1 MYYAKHV
8 SNPLTLEL
16 LYFAAA
22 VGVCLGVENNSQN
35 FMLGHKDDI
44 ISMDVHLERGLVATG
59 ELGPRPRILVH
70 DLSSQETL
78 CEIRQGVIKGVNI
91 LKFSPSGRRLAA
103 VCIDNDNHLAVFEAR
118 GGVHQPKEGWDM
130 LKIVKGDRK
139 KITSM
144 EWVSEDELLT
154 LGKRHARSWK
164 IRRDSLKYTG
174 CSLSKSCDYV
184 VGTGRMEI
192 KGKTQVLA
200 GAANGELQIWKSGGI
215 KDKRHHHTRALDA
228 IYCGDSNLKIV
239 LTGGRDCLVNFYSRA
254 NLAHIGFIN
263 LNQVL
268 TEGSISNRIR
278 SIQLDSQGRNLY
290 LSTYSSE
297 IWRLSEL
304 DLEAVITDLNGG
316 HAKKK
321 FDLKAL
327 NFMKKTAKQTKQVNL
342 LQYMD
347 VDRIE
352 TAQLMSGHYA
362 PSLKWTN
369 EVWGLD
375 VLDRERV
382 VSVSDDA
389 TLRVWNVNTRSLES
403 IVKLNVDAKGNPMPR
418 CSKTGD
424 IQDSCKL
431 RSVSASKSGKWA
443 AVGCKDGTVRLVDL
457 VNSKQVK
464 VFKTRKR
471 WIQCIRFSPNDELLA
486 VGSHD
491 TKIDIFS
498 VRNPESST
506 QCVPKFKRMS
516 CLKKHRAFITHLD
529 FSVCGRY
536 IHSVCGGYEILFFDA
551 FTGEQLTSG
560 ATMLRDEIWDSWSVT
575 LGWPVQGVFQPEW
588 DGSDVNIVDRSR
600 SQHNVSFSFQINF
613 RRVQNI
619 SSGL

>member
-1 MYYAKHV
+1 M
-8 SNPLTLEL
+8 
-16 LYFAAA
+16 YFAAA
-22 VGVCLGVENNSQN
+22 VGVCLGVERNTQN

-44 ISMDVHLERGLVATG
+44 ISMDVHLERELVATG
-59 ELGPRPRILVH
+59 ELGPKPRILIH

-103 VCIDNDNHLAVFEAR
+103 VCIDDDNHLAVFEAR
-118 GGVHQPKEGWDM
+118 GGVHQPKQGWDM
-130 LKIVKGDRK
+130 LKIVKGDRR
-139 KITSM
+139 KITSL
-144 EWVSEDELLT
+144 EWMSEDELLT

-184 VGTGRMEI
+184 VGTSRMEV
-192 KGKTQVLA
+192 KGKTHILA
-200 GAANGELQIWKSGGI
+200 GAANGELQIWKNGSI
-215 KDKRHHHTRALDA
+215 KDKRHHHSRALDA
-228 IYCGDSNLKIV
+228 IFSGNSNLRVV
-239 LTGGRDCLVNFYSRA
+239 LTGGRDCIINFYNKD
-254 NLAHIGFIN
+254 NLSHIGFIN

-268 TEGSISNRIR
+268 TDGSISNRIR
-278 SIQLDSQGRNLY
+278 SIQIDPHGRNLY

-297 IWRLSEL
+297 IWKLSDL
-304 DLEAVITDLNGG
+304 DLEEVIMDIDSGK
-316 HAKKK
+316 AKKK

-327 NFMKKTAKQTKQVNL
+327 NFLKKNQKQSKQVNL

-347 VDRIE
+347 LDRIQK
-352 TAQLMSGHYA
+352 TQIMSGHYA

-375 VLDRERV
+375 VIDRERV

-389 TLRVWNVNTRSLES
+389 TLRIWNVNTRTIEAV
-403 IVKLNVDAKGNPMPR
+403 IKLNIDVKGNRLPR

-424 IQDSCKL
+424 LQDSCKL
-431 RSVSASKSGKWA
+431 RSVSVSKSGQWA

-457 VNSKQVK
+457 VNYKQVK

-491 TKIDIFS
+491 TKIDIFTVKNS
-498 VRNPESST
+498 QSST
-506 QCVPKFKRMS
+506 QSVPKFVKLS

-529 FSVCGRY
+529 FSLCGRY
-536 IHSVCGGYEILFFDA
+536 IHSVCGGYELLFFDA
-551 FTGEQLTSG
+551 FTGEQMTSG
-560 ATMLRDEIWDSWSVT
+560 ATMLRDEVWDSWSTT

-588 DGSDVNIVDRSR
+588 DGSDVNMVDRSKQ
-600 SQHNVSFSFQINF
+600 QHNVSFLFYLNLL
-613 RRVQNI
+613 VT
-619 SSGL
+619 L